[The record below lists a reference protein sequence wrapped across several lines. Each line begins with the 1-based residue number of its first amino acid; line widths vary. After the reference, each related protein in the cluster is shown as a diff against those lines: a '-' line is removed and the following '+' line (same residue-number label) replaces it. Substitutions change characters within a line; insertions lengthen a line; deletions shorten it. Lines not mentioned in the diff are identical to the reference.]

1 MPRREQTWKAMRSPS
16 FVHKA
21 RHGVSFELVPGEYI
35 DQLIYVQGIFER
47 RFLDG
52 LQGYFRRHPG
62 DVMLDVG
69 CNIGNHSCFLA
80 KDFRAVHSFD
90 PNPIIIKRLHT
101 NITLNGLSNI
111 TAHSVGLGCAEHTL
125 YLNINVE
132 GNLGGSFLTNTAAAK
147 SLAVPIVMG
156 DDIVSK
162 AVTGKVDFLKID
174 VEGHEL
180 PALQGLARTIARD
193 RPIVAFEFHAQDRP
207 ADEWQEILKVLDGYV
222 LAEPLHAPA
231 DSSVLQR
238 LRWHLKQCG
247 RPLLERITQPQARSY
262 HNILAFPS
270 ESEFMQFNASYP
282 RP

>member
-1 MPRREQTWKAMRSPS
+1 MPRREQAWRAMRSSS

-52 LQGYFRRHPG
+52 LHGYFRRHPG
-62 DVMLDVG
+62 NVMLDVG

-80 KDFRAVHSFD
+80 KEFCAVHSFD
-90 PNPIIIKRLHT
+90 PNPTIIKRLQT
-101 NITLNGLSNI
+101 NVALNGLSNV
-111 TAHSVGLGCAEHTL
+111 TAHRVGLGSAEHTL
-125 YLNINVE
+125 YLHINVE
-132 GNLGGSFLTNTAAAK
+132 GNLGGSYLTDTPGVK
-147 SLAVPIVMG
+147 TLPVPIVMG

-162 AVTGKVDFLKID
+162 AVIGKVDFLKID

-180 PALQGLARTIARD
+180 PALQGLAKTIARD

-207 ADEWQEILKVLDGYV
+207 SNEWQEILKALDGYI
-222 LAEPLHAPA
+222 LTEPLHAPVDLSA
-231 DSSVLQR
+231 VQKLG
-238 LRWHLKQCG
+238 WHLRQCG
-247 RPLLERITQPQARSY
+247 RPRLERIKQPQTRSY